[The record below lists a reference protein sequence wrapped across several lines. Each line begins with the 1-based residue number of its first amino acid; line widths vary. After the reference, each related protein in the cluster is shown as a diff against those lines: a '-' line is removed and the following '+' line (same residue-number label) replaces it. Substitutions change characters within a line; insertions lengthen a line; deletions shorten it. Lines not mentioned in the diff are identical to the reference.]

1 MAEDRFEAQ
10 TFAHLDADALAEE
23 ILRRTRYMMVFMVL
37 MVLVTMMV
45 MVFLIM
51 VTMIVLIQPTLQ
63 GSEMRCLN
71 LSSAPQICSSDSNG
85 ISPHT

>member
-1 MAEDRFEAQ
+1 
-10 TFAHLDADALAEE
+10 
-23 ILRRTRYMMVFMVL
+23 MMVLMVL

-45 MVFLIM
+45 LVFLVM
-51 VTMIVLIQPTLQ
+51 VVVVIKIVLIQPTLQ

-85 ISPHT
+85 MSPHT

>member
-1 MAEDRFEAQ
+1 MRK
-10 TFAHLDADALAEE
+10 
-23 ILRRTRYMMVFMVL
+23 RYMMVLIMHVVL
-37 MVLVTMMV
+37 VITMVLVFLV
-45 MVFLIM
+45 MVVVVIK
-51 VTMIVLIQPTLQ
+51 IVLIQPTLQ

>member
-1 MAEDRFEAQ
+1 
-10 TFAHLDADALAEE
+10 
-23 ILRRTRYMMVFMVL
+23 MVL
-37 MVLVTMMV
+37 MVLVIMMFLVTMMV
-45 MVFLIM
+45 LALLIM

-85 ISPHT
+85 ISPHTWETLDSRQFEREIHQK

>member
-1 MAEDRFEAQ
+1 
-10 TFAHLDADALAEE
+10 
-23 ILRRTRYMMVFMVL
+23 MMVLMVL
-37 MVLVTMMV
+37 MVLVIKFVLVTMMV
-45 MVFLIM
+45 LVFLIM

-85 ISPHT
+85 MSPHT